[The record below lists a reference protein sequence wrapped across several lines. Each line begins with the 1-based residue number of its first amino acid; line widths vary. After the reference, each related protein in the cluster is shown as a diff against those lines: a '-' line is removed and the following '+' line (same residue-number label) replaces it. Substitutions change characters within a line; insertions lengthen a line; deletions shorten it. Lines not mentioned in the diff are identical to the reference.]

1 MSALPARP
9 ERHLHVVDHLVD
21 QRTGETFTAPQVEE
35 LLARVDKLETDLHM
49 AQRDVKRKNRQIA
62 ELERNKAQE
71 RLDHP
76 DRDLIVRVAT
86 YWHKRCKDGDPRVDP
101 LSPARFDAV
110 AGLAEMTE
118 LRMVEVDGKKRRR
131 KVKRYDPAA
140 FKEAID
146 GAHFDHFRKQRKNG
160 SWQAFDDLE
169 LIMRDAKQFEE
180 FRARAPKREGGS

>member
-1 MSALPARP
+1 
-9 ERHLHVVDHLVD
+9 V
-21 QRTGETFTAPQVEE
+21 FTAPEVQDLIER
-35 LLARVDKLETDLHM
+35 LDKVTTDLHM

-62 ELERNKAQE
+62 ELERNRAQE

-86 YWHKRCKDGDPRVDP
+86 YWHRKAKGGDPRVDP

-110 AGLAEMTE
+110 AALAEMTE
-118 LRMVEVDGKKRRR
+118 LRVVEGEDGKKRRR

-146 GAHFDHFRKQRKNG
+146 GCCFDCYRKQRKNG
-160 SWQAFDDLE
+160 SWQEFNDLE
-169 LIMRDAKQFEE
+169 LICRDAKQFEE
-180 FRARAPKREGGS
+180 FRQRCPLRASA